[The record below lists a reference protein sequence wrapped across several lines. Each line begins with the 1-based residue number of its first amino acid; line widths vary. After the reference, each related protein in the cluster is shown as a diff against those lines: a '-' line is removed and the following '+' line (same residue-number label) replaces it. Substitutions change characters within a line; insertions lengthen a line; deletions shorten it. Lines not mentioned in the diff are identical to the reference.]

1 MTEFIEVIFASCLL
15 DIIDRKVNNTEP
27 GFIWLSAAT
36 DPGLP
41 GKTAV
46 MGPVTGALTEE
57 GCNGEFRRSPG
68 SGFGKSVWEDTQKD
82 ESELASKAKNGWA
95 HS

>member
-15 DIIDRKVNNTEP
+15 DIVDRKVNNTEP
-27 GFIWLSAAT
+27 EFIWLSAAT

-46 MGPVTGALTEE
+46 MGPVTSALTEE
-57 GCNGEFRRSPG
+57 GRNGEFRRSPSSSLG
-68 SGFGKSVWEDTQKD
+68 KRVSGRTPRRMS
-82 ESELASKAKNGWA
+82 LN
-95 HS
+95 